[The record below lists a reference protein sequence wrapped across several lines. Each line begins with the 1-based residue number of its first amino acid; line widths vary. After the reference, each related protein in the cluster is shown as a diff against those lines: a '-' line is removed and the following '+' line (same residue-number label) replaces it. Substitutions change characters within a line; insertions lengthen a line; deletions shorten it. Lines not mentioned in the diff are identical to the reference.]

1 MFNFL
6 RFSAAIP
13 SVSVA
18 DVNENLISIEAKIKE
33 ATDNGSKLVALPELA
48 LTGYTCQDLFFQST
62 LLDKSIE
69 GLCKIIELSSK
80 YKAVIVVGLPLRIDG
95 ELYNCAAVAAF
106 GILCGISP
114 KTFLPNNSSLME
126 KRWFSSSE
134 DLKVFEISIKDLGIK
149 NLGDYIVPIGR
160 DLVFNVANYFKFAVE
175 IGDDSF
181 SVLPPSTFLA
191 LDGAEVIVNLSAE
204 GETVTGR
211 EYRRSLFKTLSKR
224 NFSAFLMSSAGS
236 NESTSD
242 VVFAGHSIIA
252 KSGKILTENNAFI
265 DNDYVLSA
273 DIDLDTIRQDRLNNK
288 TFKDARQ
295 IYSDYEPARIVNI
308 DFDGDLSSDGELLNV
323 SKTPFIPMD
332 EATRNNRVL
341 NIFNMQVAGLR
352 RRVQVTGNK
361 LVVGVSGGLDST
373 LALLVAAKT
382 MQSLGRPLTDVYGI
396 TMPCFGTSDRTYNNS
411 KRLINSLGLTFKCI
425 DIKDSCI
432 KHFED
437 IGHDINV
444 FDVTYENSQARERTQ
459 VLMDFAGEIGGFVV
473 GTGDLSELALGW
485 CTYNGDH
492 MSMYGVNS
500 DIPKTLLKHVIEG
513 IVKNNIFPESNEVLL
528 DIIDTPISPELLPP
542 DKAGEIAQVTEDIVG
557 PYILNDFFLYHIL
570 RYGFEPKKIL
580 FLAEKAFEGEFSKEI
595 IKNWLKVFYRRFFT
609 QQFKRDCLPDG
620 VKIGSIGLSP
630 RSDWHMPSDASAK
643 LWLNEIEEL

>member
-6 RFSAAIP
+6 RVSSAVP

-48 LTGYTCQDLFFQST
+48 LTGYTCQDLFFQSA
-62 LLDKSIE
+62 LLEKSTE

-95 ELYNCAAVAAF
+95 ELYNCAAVAAC
-106 GILCGISP
+106 GILCGIVP
-114 KTFLPNNSSLME
+114 KTFLPNNSSSME

-134 DLKVFEISIKDLGIK
+134 DLKVFEISINDLGIK
-149 NLGDYIVPIGR
+149 NLGNYIVPVGR

-181 SVLPPSTFLA
+181 SALPPSTFLA

-204 GETVTGR
+204 GETVTRR
-211 EYRRSLFKTLSKR
+211 EYRRSILKNLSKR
-224 NFSAFLMSSAGS
+224 CFTAFLMSSAGS

-396 TMPCFGTSDRTYNNS
+396 TMPCFGTSGRTYNNS
-411 KRLINSLGLTFKCI
+411 KSLINSLGLTFKCI

-444 FDVTYENSQARERTQ
+444 LDVTYENSQARERTQ

-513 IVKNNIFPESNEVLL
+513 IIKNNIFPESNEVLL
-528 DIIDTPISPELLPP
+528 DILDTPISPELLPP
-542 DKAGEIAQVTEDIVG
+542 DKAGDIAQVTEDIVG
-557 PYILNDFFLYHIL
+557 PYILHDFFLYHIL

-580 FLAEKAFEGEFSKEI
+580 FLAEKAFKGEFSKEI

>member
-6 RFSAAIP
+6 RVSTAVP
-13 SVSVA
+13 SVTVA
-18 DVNENLISIEAKIKE
+18 NVNENLISIEAKVKE
-33 ATDNGSKLVALPELA
+33 AADSGSKLIVLPELA
-48 LTGYTCQDLFFQST
+48 LTGYTCEDLFFQTT
-62 LLDKSIE
+62 LINKSVE
-69 GLCKIIELSSK
+69 GLGKIIELSSK
-80 YKAVIVVGLPLRIDG
+80 YKAILIVGLPLKIDG
-95 ELYNCAAVAAF
+95 ELYNCAAVAAA
-106 GILCGISP
+106 GVLCGIVP
-114 KTFLPNNSSLME
+114 KTFLSNNGSSME

-134 DLKVFEISIKDLGIK
+134 DLKAFEVSVKDLGLK
-149 NLGDYIVPIGR
+149 NLGDYVVPVGR
-160 DLVFNVANYFKFAVE
+160 DLVFNAADYFKFAVE

-181 SVLPPSTFLA
+181 SVLPPSAFLA

-204 GETVTGR
+204 GETVSQR
-211 EYRRSLFKTLSKR
+211 EYRRNTLKNLSKR
-224 NFSAFLMSSAGS
+224 GFCSYIMSSAGS

-242 VVFAGHSIIA
+242 LIFAGHSVIA
-252 KSGKILTENNAFI
+252 KSGKILAENKSFI

-273 DIDLDTIRQDRLNNK
+273 DIDLQTIRQDRLNNK
-288 TFKDARQ
+288 TFKDARF
-295 IYSDYEPARIVNI
+295 IYSDYEPARTVYI
-308 DFDGDLSSDGELLNV
+308 DFNGNFSSDGKLLNI
-323 SKTPFIPMD
+323 SKTPFIPLD
-332 EATRNNRVL
+332 ETERNKRVL
-341 NIFNMQVAGLR
+341 DIFNMQVAGLR
-352 RRVQVTGNK
+352 RRVEITGNK

-373 LALLVAAKT
+373 LALLVAAET
-382 MQSLGRPLTDVYGI
+382 MKSLNRPFTDVYGI
-396 TMPCFGTSDRTYNNS
+396 TMPCFGTSGRTYNNS
-411 KRLINSLGLTFKCI
+411 KSLIESLGLTFKCI

-444 FDVTYENSQARERTQ
+444 LDVTYENAQARERTQ

-513 IVKNNIFPESNEVLL
+513 IVKNNIFPESNDVLL
-528 DIIDTPISPELLPP
+528 DILDTPISPELLPP
-542 DKAGEIAQVTEDIVG
+542 SKAGDIAQVTEDIVG
-557 PYILNDFFLYHIL
+557 PYILHDFFLYHIL

-580 FLAEKAFEGEFSKEI
+580 FLAEKAFQGEFSKEI
-595 IKNWLKVFYRRFFT
+595 IIKWLKTFYRRFFT

-643 LWLNEIEEL
+643 LWLNEIEEI

>member
-6 RFSAAIP
+6 RVSTAVP
-13 SVSVA
+13 SVTVA
-18 DVNENLISIEAKIKE
+18 NVNENLISIEAKVKE
-33 ATDNGSKLVALPELA
+33 AANSGSKLIVLPELA
-48 LTGYTCQDLFFQST
+48 LTGYTCEDLFFQTT
-62 LLDKSIE
+62 LINKSVE
-69 GLCKIIELSSK
+69 GLGKIIELSSK
-80 YKAVIVVGLPLRIDG
+80 YKAILVVGLPLKIDG
-95 ELYNCAAVAAF
+95 ELYNCAAVVAA
-106 GILCGISP
+106 GVLCGIVP
-114 KTFLPNNSSLME
+114 KTFPSNNSSSME

-134 DLKVFEISIKDLGIK
+134 DLKAFEVSVKDLGLK
-149 NLGDYIVPIGR
+149 NLGDYVVPVGR
-160 DLVFNVANYFKFAVE
+160 DLVFNAADYFKFAVE

-181 SVLPPSTFLA
+181 SVLSPSAFLA

-204 GETVTGR
+204 GETVSQR
-211 EYRRSLFKTLSKR
+211 EYRRNTLKNLSKR
-224 NFSAFLMSSAGS
+224 GFCSYIMSSAGS

-242 VVFAGHSIIA
+242 LIFAGHSVIA
-252 KSGKILTENNAFI
+252 NSGKILAENKSFI

-273 DIDLDTIRQDRLNNK
+273 DIDLQTIRQDRLNNK
-288 TFKDARQ
+288 TFKDARF
-295 IYSDYEPARIVNI
+295 IYSDYEPARTVYI
-308 DFDGDLSSDGELLNV
+308 DFNDDLSSDGKLLNI
-323 SKTPFIPMD
+323 SKTPFIPLD
-332 EATRNNRVL
+332 ETERNNRVL
-341 NIFNMQVAGLR
+341 DIFNMQVAGLR
-352 RRVQVTGNK
+352 RRAEITGNK

-382 MQSLGRPLTDVYGI
+382 MKSLNRPLTDVYGI
-396 TMPCFGTSDRTYNNS
+396 TMPCFGTSGRTYNNS
-411 KRLINSLGLTFKCI
+411 KSLIESLGLTFKCI

-444 FDVTYENSQARERTQ
+444 LDVTYENAQARERTQ

-500 DIPKTLLKHVIEG
+500 DIPKTLLKYVIEG
-513 IVKNNIFPESNEVLL
+513 IVKNNIFPESNDVLL
-528 DIIDTPISPELLPP
+528 DILDTPISPELLPP
-542 DKAGEIAQVTEDIVG
+542 SKAGDIAQVTEDIVG
-557 PYILNDFFLYHIL
+557 PYILHDFFLYHIL

-580 FLAEKAFEGEFSKEI
+580 FLAEKAFQGEFSKEI
-595 IKNWLKVFYRRFFT
+595 IIKWLKTFYRRFFT

-643 LWLNEIEEL
+643 LWLNEIEEI